1 MELKYKYRT
10 VMIIDDTYID
20 RYVIE
25 RVMKRNSYAEEIL
38 SMDSALD
45 AIDYL
50 TANVADPGKLPQLIF
65 LDINMPEMNGFEFL
79 ERYEELPEEVRSH
92 CIVMM
97 LTTSL
102 HEEDK
107 KKADENPYV
116 FMFINKP
123 LTEEKLKA
131 IGLQ

>member
-1 MELKYKYRT
+1 
-10 VMIIDDTYID
+10 MIIDDTYID

-25 RVMKRNSYAEEIL
+25 RVMKRHSYAEEIL

-50 TANVADPGKLPQLIF
+50 SANIANPEKLPQLIF

-79 ERYEELPEEVRSH
+79 ERYQNLPDEVRKH

-102 HEEDK
+102 HEEDR
-107 KKADENPYV
+107 KKADDNPYV

>member
-1 MELKYKYRT
+1 MESKCKYRT

-50 TANVADPGKLPQLIF
+50 TVNVANPEKLPQLIF

-79 ERYEELPEEVRSH
+79 ERYEKLPEEVRSH

>member
-1 MELKYKYRT
+1 
-10 VMIIDDTYID
+10 MIIDDTYID

-25 RVMKRNSYAEEIL
+25 RVMKRHSYAEEIL

-50 TANVADPGKLPQLIF
+50 SANINNPEKLPQLIF

-79 ERYEELPEEVRSH
+79 ERYEKLPEEVRSH

-102 HEEDK
+102 HEEDR
-107 KKADENPYV
+107 KKADDNPYV

>member
-1 MELKYKYRT
+1 
-10 VMIIDDTYID
+10 MIIDDTYID

-25 RVMKRNSYAEEIL
+25 RVMKRHSYAEEIL

-50 TANVADPGKLPQLIF
+50 SANIANPEKLPQLIF

-79 ERYEELPEEVRSH
+79 ERYEKLPEEVRSH

-102 HEEDK
+102 HDEDR
-107 KKADENPYV
+107 KKADDNPYV